1 MFRRGSLVVKAALC
15 VTAFLLSASLA
26 LAGEHVRSPQQ
37 APVSS
42 SVVRT
47 ASQPVTFSVMV
58 KPVEPPR
65 APVFVNLRGPDGKVR
80 RFPLEGDIV
89 VLSPGS
95 QVSVRPGRSLTIWWM
110 AVK

>member
-1 MFRRGSLVVKAALC
+1 MFCRSSLVVKTALC
-15 VTAFLLSASLA
+15 VTAFLLSTSLA
-26 LAGEHVRSPQQ
+26 LAGEHVRSPKPT
-37 APVSS
+37 ATSPA
-42 SVVRT
+42 VVRT
-47 ASQPVTFSVMV
+47 VGQPVTYSVTV
-58 KPVEPPR
+58 KPVEPPK

-110 AVK
+110 AAK